1 MYQTNFRREIKWTEI
16 LTITTIT
23 TTQTETQTTTI
34 TTTQTETQTTITTA
48 TTAITTITQ
57 TTIAN
62 RKEEPR
68 KEVPFF
74 LTVSFVTR

>member
-48 TTAITTITQ
+48 TTAITQ